1 MNYALLLLAGSSKR
15 FNNKTPKQ
23 FYLVKGKPVYYYPLK
38 ALNDSPLIDHIV
50 ILTLENKVIDVFN
63 DVKNFKFNKVKAV
76 ISGGN
81 TRNETVKFGL
91 NKLKENIQ
99 DEDIILIHDA
109 SRALLDLHTIEVAIN
124 ESKKKGA
131 TTFALH
137 SYDTLVKASNNYE
150 VVSYLERNE
159 IFRLQTPQTFKAK
172 IIMDAYNHMKETHD
186 DTELVFLN
194 KKKIH
199 LLKGS
204 ERLFKITNFDDIKKL
219 ESYLK

>member
-1 MNYALLLLAGSSKR
+1 MNYALLLLAGNSKR
-15 FNNKTPKQ
+15 FNNQTPKQ
-23 FYLVKGKPVYYYPLK
+23 FYIMKGKPVYYYPLK
-38 ALNDSPLIDHIV
+38 ALNDSPLIDQII
-50 ILTLENKVIDVFN
+50 ILTLKDKVVDVFN
-63 DVKNFKFNKVKAV
+63 YTKNNKFNKVKAV
-76 ISGGN
+76 ISGGVS
-81 TRNETVKFGL
+81 RNETVKFGL
-91 NKLKENIQ
+91 NQIKDVIK

-109 SRALLDLHTIEVAIN
+109 ARALLDMHTIEIAIN
-124 ESKKKGA
+124 ETKKKGA

-137 SYDTLVKASNNYE
+137 SYDTLVKASSNYE
-150 VVSYLERNE
+150 VTSYLERNE

-172 IIMDAYNHMKETHD
+172 IIMNAYQNKKDTHD

-194 KKKIH
+194 KNKVH

>member
-15 FNNKTPKQ
+15 FNQKTPKQ
-23 FYLVKGKPVYYYPLK
+23 FYIVKGKPVYYYPLK
-38 ALNDSPLIDHIV
+38 ALNDSPLIDQIT
-50 ILTLENKVIDVFN
+50 ILTLKDKVLDVFN
-63 DVKNFKFNKVKAV
+63 YAKNNMFNKVKAV
-76 ISGGN
+76 ISGGA

-91 NKLKENIQ
+91 NNLKDAIK
-99 DEDIILIHDA
+99 DDDLILIHDA
-109 SRALLDLHTIEVAIN
+109 SRALLDTKTIEIAIN
-124 ESKKKGA
+124 ETKRKDA

-137 SYDTLVKASNNYE
+137 SYDTLVKAANNYE
-150 VVSYLERNE
+150 VNGYLERNE

-172 IIMDAYNHMKETHD
+172 LIIDAYKNNKNTHD

-199 LLKGS
+199 LLKGN
-204 ERLFKITNFDDIKKL
+204 ERLFKITSFDDIKKL

>member
-1 MNYALLLLAGSSKR
+1 MNYALLLLAGNSKR

-23 FYLVKGKPVYYYPLK
+23 FYLVKGKPIYYYPLK
-38 ALNDSPLIDHIV
+38 ALNDSPLIDQII
-50 ILTLENKVIDVFN
+50 ILTLEDQVMDVFSYTKSN
-63 DVKNFKFNKVKAV
+63 KFNKVKAV
-76 ISGGN
+76 IAGGA

-91 NKLKENIQ
+91 NKLKEVIK

-109 SRALLDLHTIEVAIN
+109 ARALLDTHTIEIAIN
-124 ESKKKGA
+124 ETKKKGA

-137 SYDTLVKASNNYE
+137 SYDTLVKASSNYE
-150 VVSYLERNE
+150 VNAYLERNE

-172 IIMDAYNHMKETHD
+172 IVMNAYKNMKNTHD

-194 KKKIH
+194 KNKVH
-199 LLKGS
+199 LLKGN